1 VELRLKQLLLVGQV
15 FITSSKPSLVI
26 NLVIIHMYSLQEQI
40 PEIIVITININHH
53 HRVSKVLLIKEDPMA
68 TLNLEHD

>member
-1 VELRLKQLLLVGQV
+1 MELRLKQLLLVGQV

-68 TLNLEHD
+68 ALNLEHD